1 MASLDTNG
9 YNSAFRTFVEFAQM
23 THKDGYDS
31 ANAKATLNGRQL
43 TVSAM
48 SLHETSAVMRKSS
61 ESAANEATRQMF
73 RNAVIDM
80 FGGIAKVPESV
91 KKAMELDDYGH
102 GRPLTARRILAV
114 KTAIDADGTAKKIAL
129 ESFASAD
136 VKVEAQRRGFTDAE
150 LPKLARAA
158 HFYAEAMGVDE
169 TAAMRAVA
177 EPNSKANRLM
187 RYGGR
192 FLASAENFRQGLRLM
207 ESFETW
213 ITAVQDRRGADLNGA
228 FDGAQSFTD
237 LNFSIKLVN
246 HDCQLAFERFVFED
260 LALADGGDL
269 AETDPEKLFGMEKNA
284 AMRFFGTNRVGNSAG
299 IMANIPPEKRR
310 VVYAAFDKLLPTLPK
325 TKEAAR
331 AFHYEPM
338 SPDTLDRGQGFEE
351 LEMHVART
359 LYSQGSTDKVDWNQ
373 MKRALKAGRTY
384 SEPAPRPIDI
394 PSSNLVLEPAP
405 HYGRELGM
413 SAAPRKQFIGT
424 KLVIGPILRHLP
436 EVERLLAKGTA
447 TDADLAKL
455 LFPDFVPSR
464 NPDVRP
470 FDVINADLKA
480 YNNMLFEEIESNIEK
495 KNEAEKT
502 THTAEAM
509 EAMKNFACTYDEAL
523 GIVHDGKRP
532 PAPPQY
538 WFSTGTCKMEDMDG
552 TSKAA
557 RKLLEGDIKDGG
569 KTTIGFRFPD
579 GTALKADGSVHKGN
593 IPAILDKLESLA
605 GPVHP
610 EQQTALMLAVTEA
623 GRRELR
629 QALLEKGLPAPK
641 NAGMDLTFARDE
653 ASGAIT
659 VKYSSPREQP
669 LRFSW
674 TATIGVDGKITRT
687 PPAVETP
694 RGHIEDADAQ
704 KDVKAAAKALGVNL
718 GKEAFDNAWPLYAL
732 HAEKMYPDDAKNY
745 AAFIVNL
752 AKSGAPVDQWDGL
765 AEKIVRDIAALRP

>member
-1 MASLDTNG
+1 MALDINTGYNNVFKTFVDFAEQAQKHGHDAATAKASLSNRMITVASVHLYGGNG
-9 YNSAFRTFVEFAQM
+9 VF
-23 THKDGYDS
+23 
-31 ANAKATLNGRQL
+31 
-43 TVSAM
+43 
-48 SLHETSAVMRKSS
+48 TSSDER
-61 ESAANEATRQMF
+61 AANNATRARF
-73 RNAVIDM
+73 KTAIIDM
-80 FGGIAKVPESV
+80 FGGEDKIPKTVRD
-91 KKAMELDDYGH
+91 AMKLADYGK

-114 KTAIDADGTAKKIAL
+114 KAAIDADGTAKKIAL
-129 ESFASAD
+129 ESFVSAD

-158 HFYAEAMGVDE
+158 HFYAEATGVDE

-192 FLASAENFRQGLRLM
+192 FLASAENFKQGLRLM
-207 ESFETW
+207 ESFKAW

-237 LNFSIKLVN
+237 LNFSIKLVS

-260 LALADGGDL
+260 LALADGGDF

-331 AFHYEPM
+331 AFHYEPI
-338 SPDTLDRGQGFEE
+338 SPDTLDRSQSFEE
-351 LEMHVART
+351 MERHVART
-359 LYSQGSTDKVDWNQ
+359 LYSQESADKIDWNQ
-373 MKRALKAGRTY
+373 MKRMLKAGSTY

-394 PSSNLVLEPAP
+394 PSSKLVLEPAP
-405 HYGRELGM
+405 HYGREMGM

-464 NPDVRP
+464 NPNVRP
-470 FDVINADLKA
+470 FDSINATLKA
-480 YNNMLFEEIESNIEK
+480 YNNMLFEEIESNIET

-502 THTAEAM
+502 TYTADAM

-523 GIVHDGKRP
+523 DIVHDGKRP
-532 PAPPQY
+532 PAPPQH

-557 RKLLEGDIKDGG
+557 RKLLEGDLKGGG
-569 KTTIGFRFPD
+569 KATFGFHFPD
-579 GTALKADGSVHKGN
+579 SAVLKANGGVHKGN
-593 IPAILDKLESLA
+593 IPAILEKLESLA
-605 GPVHP
+605 GPAHP

-629 QALLEKGLPAPK
+629 QALLEKGLHAPK
-641 NAGMDLTFARDE
+641 NASMDFTFAKDE
-653 ASGAIT
+653 ATGTIT
-659 VKYSSPREQP
+659 VKYSSPTELP

-674 TATIGVDGKITRT
+674 TATIGVDGKMTRT
-687 PPAVETP
+687 RVNTAET
-694 RGHIEDADAQ
+694 
-704 KDVKAAAKALGVNL
+704 N
-718 GKEAFDNAWPLYAL
+718 
-732 HAEKMYPDDAKNY
+732 
-745 AAFIVNL
+745 
-752 AKSGAPVDQWDGL
+752 
-765 AEKIVRDIAALRP
+765 